1 MSDGY
6 GAVRS
11 YQRIFSPE
19 RRIHQIEG
27 RPLPIPGGVPVRW
40 LAWALA
46 ALVAVLALGSGSLI
60 VPGAAAAAAGAG
72 GLAIGDRTAG
82 LLAAA
87 AAAAGTMILG
97 AALGVLDWPLRLV
110 VLPVGIATAATQ
122 ATPDGR
128 RPERFALSW
137 LVLRLA
143 PTRRS
148 LGRGLRQRGTCS
160 TFGVRLWI
168 APDARGLRL
177 RRSRI
182 FGPGAAHFV
191 SPVVVRRR
199 LLGRRRLVATA
210 PGRLSRPARLRRRVV
225 LSRGET
231 LEVRP

>member
-1 MSDGY
+1 VTDGY
-6 GAVRS
+6 GTVRS

-27 RPLPIPGGVPVRW
+27 RSLPVPGGVPLRW

-46 ALVAVLALGSGSLI
+46 ALVAVLVLCSGSLI
-60 VPGAAAAAAGAG
+60 VPVVAAAAAGAS

-128 RPERFALSW
+128 RPERFAVSW
-137 LVLRLA
+137 LALRLA
-143 PTRRS
+143 PARRS
-148 LGRGLRQRGTCS
+148 LGRGLLPRGAQS
-160 TFGVRLWI
+160 SLGGRLWV
-168 APDARGLRL
+168 APDSTGPRL
-177 RRSRI
+177 RRSQI
-182 FGPGAAHFV
+182 SGPGAVHFV
-191 SPVVVRRR
+191 SPMVIRRRR
-199 LLGRRRLVATA
+199 LI
-210 PGRLSRPARLRRRVV
+210 PGRLIAVTPSRFSRAGRLRRRVV
-225 LSRGET
+225 LGPNET